1 MRTARQ
7 LADLVREAQQEAWE
21 EFDPTSVVSS
31 DRLDD
36 DDERMVRRL
45 TAEDGYTGRAL
56 DSMTRRVS
64 AIVVGQVGA
73 MADAM
78 PAMAGD

>member
-7 LADLVREAQQEAWE
+7 LADLVREAQQESWDD
-21 EFDPTSVVSS
+21 FDPTSVVSS

-36 DDERMVRRL
+36 DDELMVRRIA
-45 TAEDGYTGRAL
+45 AEDGYSGTAL